1 MALAGVPLT
10 SNITQANNQDFWL
23 VDSNA
28 IYGGLY
34 HVNTISERN
43 ALPIQRLKVGMLC
56 YVFEEDA
63 YYKYAEDKSWIPFTV
78 GGGIDSI
85 EVIDQEEID
94 ELKNIFN
101 KDTV

>member
-1 MALAGVPLT
+1 MAITVI
-10 SNITQANNQDFWL
+10 SNITQANNNTFWL

-34 HVNTISERN
+34 HVNTTAERDS
-43 ALPIQRLKVGMLC
+43 LPAGNLKVGMLC
-56 YVFEEDA
+56 YVANNDL
-63 YYKYAEDKSWIPFTV
+63 YYKYNNVNEWEEFTV